1 MSIEDTKAI
10 GNRFI
15 AIFNEQNPAIAD
27 EIFAPNFTARLPSA
41 PALDRE
47 GWKAYLGIFRTG
59 FPDLYLE
66 AEDMVATDDRLI
78 IRVILHGTHQGDFQG
93 MAPTGKRVAFTGIAM
108 FRIADGQAVEHWGEM
123 DILGMMQQLG
133 AIPSPA

>member
-27 EIFAPNFTARLPSA
+27 EIFAPNFTARLPGA

-47 GWKAYLGIFRTG
+47 GWKAYLGVFRTG

-133 AIPSPA
+133 AIPSPG

>member
-1 MSIEDTKAI
+1 MPIEATKAI

-27 EIFAPNFTARLPSA
+27 EIFAPNFTARLPGA

-47 GWKAYLGIFRTG
+47 GWKAFLNMFRIG
-59 FPDLYLE
+59 FPDLHLE
-66 AEDMVATDDRLI
+66 AEEMVATNDRLI

-133 AIPSPA
+133 AIP

>member
-27 EIFAPNFTARLPSA
+27 EIFAPNFTARLPV

-47 GWKAYLGIFRTG
+47 GWKADPEVSFAPVSPICTSKRRT
-59 FPDLYLE
+59 
-66 AEDMVATDDRLI
+66 
-78 IRVILHGTHQGDFQG
+78 
-93 MAPTGKRVAFTGIAM
+93 
-108 FRIADGQAVEHWGEM
+108 W
-123 DILGMMQQLG
+123 
-133 AIPSPA
+133 SPRTIG

>member
-27 EIFAPNFTARLPSA
+27 EIFAPNFTARLPGA
-41 PALDRE
+41 PILDRE
-47 GWKAYLGIFRTG
+47 GWKTFLNMFRIG
-59 FPDLYLE
+59 FPDLHLE

-93 MAPTGKRVAFTGIAM
+93 MAATGKRVAFTGIAM

-133 AIPSPA
+133 AIPSLG

>member
-27 EIFAPNFTARLPSA
+27 EIFAPNFSARLPGA

-47 GWKAYLGIFRTG
+47 GWKAFLGIFRTG
-59 FPDLYLE
+59 FPDLHLE
-66 AEDMVATDDRLI
+66 AEEMVATKDRLI
-78 IRVILHGTHQGDFQG
+78 IRVILHGTHQGVFLG

-108 FRIADGQAVEHWGEM
+108 FRIADGQAIEHWGEM

-133 AIPSPA
+133 AIPSPE

>member
-15 AIFNEQNPAIAD
+15 AIFNEQNPDIAD
-27 EIFAPNFTARLPSA
+27 EISAPNFTARLPSA
-41 PALDRE
+41 PSLDRE
-47 GWKAYLGIFRTG
+47 GWKAYLGVFRTG

-133 AIPSPA
+133 AIPSPG